1 MEPLQDLPIGT
12 LLDAKMVLVP
22 LHQTLGEAVLM
33 VLSWAFW
40 LVMDLK
46 RKRKKR
52 LNMGTLHKAETFHNK
67 GMKFT
72 SQVNNHE
79 FVMDDADGD
88 SGPRP
93 KPLLLSALAACTGMD
108 VVSILEKMRVN
119 FSDFSMETEGDLTDE
134 HPKVYSEIRLTYR
147 IRVANEDQE
156 KVKKAVE
163 LSEEKYC
170 GVGAMLKMVC
180 PIVYSIKFI

>member
-1 MEPLQDLPIGT
+1 MD
-12 LLDAKMVLVP
+12 
-22 LHQTLGEAVLM
+22 
-33 VLSWAFW
+33 LSWAFW
-40 LVMDLK
+40 LVTDLK

-52 LNMGTLHKAETFHNK
+52 AKMATLHKTETFHAT

-79 FVMDDADGD
+79 LVMDDAEGNA
-88 SGPRP
+88 GPRP
-93 KPLLLSALAACTGMD
+93 KPLLLSSLAACTGMD
-108 VVSILEKMRVN
+108 VVSILEKMRVK

-134 HPKVYSEIRLTYR
+134 HPKVYSEIRLIYK
-147 IRVANEDQE
+147 IRVAEDDQE
-156 KVKKAVE
+156 KVRKAVE

-180 PIVYSIKFI
+180 PIHYSITFLS